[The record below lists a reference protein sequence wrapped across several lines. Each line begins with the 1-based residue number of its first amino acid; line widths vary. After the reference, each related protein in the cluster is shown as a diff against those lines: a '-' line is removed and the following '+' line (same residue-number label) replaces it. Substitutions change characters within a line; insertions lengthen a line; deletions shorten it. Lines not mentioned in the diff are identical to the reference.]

1 MKRLLF
7 CLFLVAVLI
16 LPGAFCQ
23 AAPAIDG
30 YQQLKWGAPE
40 NAVRAFAAASGWI
53 ADSVEE
59 SHGTRLLFYEGT
71 YEGHRSIIACKLYNG
86 KFYELGVVY
95 AGQQR
100 SGLADWQAMTAQLT
114 QRYGPPHRRFYT
126 FDPPYRD
133 GDGYEDEAVRLGK
146 GRVMA
151 VWMDADKNT
160 VLCELTPAL
169 LIKVVYQ
176 DEIVSGIV
184 DEAAEKR
191 QTAKQ

>member
-1 MKRLLF
+1 
-7 CLFLVAVLI
+7 
-16 LPGAFCQ
+16 
-23 AAPAIDG
+23 
-30 YQQLKWGAPE
+30 
-40 NAVRAFAAASGWI
+40 
-53 ADSVEE
+53 
-59 SHGTRLLFYEGT
+59 
-71 YEGHRSIIACKLYNG
+71 
-86 KFYELGVVY
+86 
-95 AGQQR
+95 
-100 SGLADWQAMTAQLT
+100 MTALLP

-133 GDGYEDEAVRLGK
+133 GDGYEDEAIRLGK

-176 DEIVSGIV
+176 DEIISGIV